1 VDKYFSNDS
10 ILMFLIV
17 APMTVV
23 AIVFL
28 RLLFRPGGNNAPSA
42 FETFLRYSDR
52 RAVRQ
57 MDFERQKQLLDRN
70 VVILQHP
77 NGSAQILRRDEIS
90 GDSTDDKASTTPV
103 VVEGDL

>member
-1 VDKYFSNDS
+1 MDKYFSNDS

-17 APMTVV
+17 VPMTVV
-23 AIVFL
+23 TIVFL

-52 RAVRQ
+52 RAIRQ

-77 NGSAQILRRDEIS
+77 NGSAQIVRRDDVS
-90 GDSTDDKASTTPV
+90 GESTDDKVMTPV
-103 VVEGDL
+103 VVEGEL